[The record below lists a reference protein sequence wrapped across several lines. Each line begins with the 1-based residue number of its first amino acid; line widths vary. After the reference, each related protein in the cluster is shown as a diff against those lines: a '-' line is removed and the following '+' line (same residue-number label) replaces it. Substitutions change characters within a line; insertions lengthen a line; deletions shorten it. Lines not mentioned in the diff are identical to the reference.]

1 MNKGRRFGT
10 YVGLLRF
17 ISLIPPL
24 PKVIRLGWRLFR
36 DRRVPFYLKG
46 MVVAALLY
54 VLSPFDF
61 ISEIV
66 FPGLGYLDDATL
78 LLLASYLFMRWSPQE
93 VVAEHVAAL
102 GEIPTLARSFPF
114 CPIGPSPRSASL
126 AVVPGAPARL
136 GKPFMT
142 ASAKAM

>member
-1 MNKGRRFGT
+1 MSEGLGEKSIMSMNKERRFGT
-10 YVGLLRF
+10 YYGLLRF
-17 ISLIPPL
+17 IPLIPYL

-36 DRRVPFYLKG
+36 DRRVPFYLKA

-78 LLLASYLFMRWSPQE
+78 LLLAGYFFMRWSPQE
-93 VVAEHVAAL
+93 VVAEHVTAL
-102 GEIPTLARSFPF
+102 GENFRRRFQRWRSHFP
-114 CPIGPSPRSASL
+114 SSR
-126 AVVPGAPARL
+126 
-136 GKPFMT
+136 
-142 ASAKAM
+142 